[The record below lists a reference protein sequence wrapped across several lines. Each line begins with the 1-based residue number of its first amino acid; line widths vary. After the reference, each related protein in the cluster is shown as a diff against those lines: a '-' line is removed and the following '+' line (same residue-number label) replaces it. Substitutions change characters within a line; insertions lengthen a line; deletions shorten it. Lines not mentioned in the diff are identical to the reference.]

1 MFKICHKHFAA
12 KHITINCKNKSD
24 PAGYKINQKNLAKK
38 KDKKTGEHKKWENI
52 RQKKKKVKTG
62 NGKSAKKTRQK

>member
-24 PAGYKINQKNLAKK
+24 PAGYKITQKNLAKK
-38 KDKKTGEHKKWENI
+38 KDKKTGE
-52 RQKKKKVKTG
+52 QKK
-62 NGKSAKKTRQK
+62 